1 MGKNIDIESCRLTP
15 AEKLRLWFND
25 LLGSFSH
32 RGWKETDAQVEA
44 CGAMD
49 VLAGV
54 YMSIGGYAVVLS
66 YEVDGKR
73 YEAEAVSSVKVEK
86 GGTIKIRYNPRHPE
100 QNNSIGSE
108 TNWTSPAFRI
118 GTILMV
124 LVLLGLLAAGIVM
137 RR

>member
-1 MGKNIDIESCRLTP
+1 M
-15 AEKLRLWFND
+15 
-25 LLGSFSH
+25 
-32 RGWKETDAQVEA
+32 
-44 CGAMD
+44 
-49 VLAGV
+49 
-54 YMSIGGYAVVLS
+54 
-66 YEVDGKR
+66 
-73 YEAEAVSSVKVEK
+73 
-86 GGTIKIRYNPRHPE
+86 